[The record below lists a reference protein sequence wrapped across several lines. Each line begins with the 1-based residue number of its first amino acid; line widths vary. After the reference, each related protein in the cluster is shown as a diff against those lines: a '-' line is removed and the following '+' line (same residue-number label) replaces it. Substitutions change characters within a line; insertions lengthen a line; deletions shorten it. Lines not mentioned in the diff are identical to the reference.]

1 MRPYELTIQ
10 EAAQQMADGSLTAV
24 ELTESSLDR
33 IGEVE
38 PALTAFV
45 AVTGEAALRQAGE
58 VDAARRAGVELGP
71 LAGIPIGVKDLYD
84 MGGIPTTSSSRV
96 RADYVPDRDSAAVDK
111 LRRAGSVLVG
121 KTHTHEFAYGG
132 ITPTTRNPWNTGH
145 IPGGSSGGSAVAVAA
160 GECMVGLGSDTGGS
174 IRMPAA
180 ACGVFGIKPTYGL
193 VSRRGVTSLS
203 WSLDHLG
210 PLTRTALDSAYVLDA
225 MAGYDSG
232 DPASADRPPVQ
243 YADGVI
249 AAAGRGIDLRIGI
262 PQNYFTDRVQP
273 EVQEAVE
280 RAVEELVGLGATTV
294 PVEIPF
300 ADEFAAVS
308 RLIVGAEAAAYHRTM
323 LRDRAD
329 LYTDQVRIA
338 LETGSLVMATD
349 YIDALRVRAL
359 IQDAWKVMFDG
370 IDCLAAPVSPI
381 VAPPV
386 ELGPI
391 EWPDG
396 TVEESARAI
405 GRFSAPANQ
414 LGLPAVAVPVGI
426 ADGMP
431 IGMQLI
437 GRPFSELPL
446 LCAAAAYESLS
457 PVRRPIDVC
466 VH

>member
-1 MRPYELTIQ
+1 MQPYELTIQ
-10 EAAQQMADGSLTAV
+10 EAAQHMADGSLTAV

-38 PALTAFV
+38 PALNAFV
-45 AVTGEAALRQAGE
+45 TVTGEAALRQAEE
-58 VDAARRAGVELGP
+58 VDTARRAGVPLGP

-84 MGGIPTTSSSRV
+84 MAGIPTTSSSRV
-96 RADYVPDRDSAAVDK
+96 RADYIPDRDSAVVDK
-111 LRRAGSVLVG
+111 LRRARSVLVG

-145 IPGGSSGGSAVAVAA
+145 VPAGSSGGSAAAVAA
-160 GECMVGLGSDTGGS
+160 GECMAGLGSDTGGS

-210 PLTRTALDSAYVLDA
+210 PLTRTALDAAYVLDA

-232 DPASADRPPVQ
+232 DRASADRPPVH

-249 AAAGRGIDLRIGI
+249 GAAGGDVDLRIGI

-308 RLIVGAEAAAYHRTM
+308 RLIVGAEAASYHRTM

-329 LYTDQVRIA
+329 LYTDQVRTS

-349 YIDALRVRAL
+349 YIDALRIRAL

-370 IDCLAAPVSPI
+370 VDCLAAPVSPI

-426 ADGMP
+426 ADGLP